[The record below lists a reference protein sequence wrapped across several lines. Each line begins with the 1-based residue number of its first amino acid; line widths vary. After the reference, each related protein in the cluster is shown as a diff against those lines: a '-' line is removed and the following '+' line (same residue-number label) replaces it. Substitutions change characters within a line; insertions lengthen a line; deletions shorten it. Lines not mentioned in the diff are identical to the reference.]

1 MIERTVGICFLIAAA
16 VTGSPMVVPQES
28 QSPPSVQERVVLLK
42 TSLTA
47 SQANLRQYE
56 WIETTVVS
64 LKGEEKSRKQ
74 QRCYYGADGVLQKVV
89 IDASPPPAT
98 KRGIRGKIIAN
109 KTAELT
115 DYMQNAVG
123 LVKSYVPPDPA
134 KIQAAMNAGKVSID
148 VLEPGKRVRLNFR
161 DYQKPGDNLGIQV
174 DLANNR
180 LLGLTVSSYLDTPQD
195 IVMLNVTMLQLNDGT
210 DYASDIKLDALAK
223 DLTVTTQN
231 TGYRKAN

>member
-1 MIERTVGICFLIAAA
+1 MIVRTIGICLLAA
-16 VTGSPMVVPQES
+16 VVGTGSYWVVAQEPQAPS
-28 QSPPSVQERVVLLK
+28 SVQERVAILK
-42 TSLTA
+42 TSLAA
-47 SQANLRQYE
+47 SQASLRQYE

-74 QRCYYGADGVLQKVV
+74 QRCYYGADGVLQKVA
-89 IDASPPPAT
+89 IDAPPPPAT

-123 LVKSYVPPDPA
+123 LVRTYVPPDPA
-134 KIQAAMNAGKVSID
+134 KIQAAKNAGKVSID
-148 VLEPGKRVRLNFR
+148 VLEPGKRAQLNFH

-180 LLGLTVSSYLDTPQD
+180 VLGLTVSTYLDNPQE
-195 IVMLNVTMLQLNDGT
+195 IVGLKVIMEQLSDGT
-210 DYASDIKLDALAK
+210 SHASDIKLDAQAK